1 MSRHLFVVAAVLAVV
16 PGGRAACQEAGNPDS
31 FEVRIDIGAPAAEP
45 AGQFM
50 LMVSLRRAGR
60 PVPGDSLNSACL
72 DTLDTPPPVR
82 DTAALRARL
91 PELVRWQRFRALSE
105 PLGDAM
111 FLYAGLQKLRGL
123 DAIVDRTE
131 AESLR
136 ESLWRADPPVLV
148 LACGPLRYLY
158 VWLRGEAEPFS
169 WIAMAPPG

>member
-1 MSRHLFVVAAVLAVV
+1 MTRHLIVVAAVLAVV
-16 PGGRAACQEAGNPDS
+16 PGGRAACQVASAPDS
-31 FEVRIDIGAPAAEP
+31 FEVRIEIGAPAAEP

-50 LMVSLRRAGR
+50 LMVNLRRAGR
-60 PVPGDSLNSACL
+60 TALADSLNSACL

-105 PLGDAM
+105 PLGGAM
-111 FLYAGLQKLRGL
+111 FLYVGLQKLRGPE
-123 DAIVDRTE
+123 AMVDRSE

-148 LACGPLRYLY
+148 LACGPLRDLY